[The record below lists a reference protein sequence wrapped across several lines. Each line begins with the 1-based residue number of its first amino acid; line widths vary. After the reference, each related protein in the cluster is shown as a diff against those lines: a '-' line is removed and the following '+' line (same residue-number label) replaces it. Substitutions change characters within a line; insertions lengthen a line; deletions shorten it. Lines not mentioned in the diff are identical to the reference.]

1 MARPAPPPEG
11 RRRRHGRVLSDH
23 LLLRWCQQSAAGE
36 ARVASPASL
45 AIAPELASDL
55 TRSAVALD
63 ALLRRLAD
71 GLLAHDPALRDLLL
85 PDFPLAKDIYARGPL
100 GAPFFWGRFDIFER
114 AHGGLAA
121 LEYNCDKPAGQR
133 EIWAAEAIGPARG
146 NPNRGARARFRRALA
161 SAWRRHRGGIRR
173 RPRLAILCDPAHREE
188 FRLAYL
194 FGGEARALGWQWEV
208 VDPHT
213 LTVEDGIV
221 IAYGLPVDIVLRHYP
236 TEYLHELPAA
246 GPLLESSVLWLNDPR
261 AVVAQAKSGFA
272 ALWALLSQGRW
283 LTRTEGALVERLVP
297 PSGLASQIGWLD
309 RARNR
314 PEDWVLKPVLGRYSE
329 RVTLGALVPAEE
341 WQAALTIA
349 AASPDDWI
357 VQAFVP
363 PRRRWLPSADGGRPG
378 YVNWGVY
385 LAAGRPAGLC
395 PRFQPTPLTDDS
407 LVWWAPLALRREHPA
422 GPEVLEPEGH
432 ARGHDVGAA
441 WRAIADRHALHGY
454 TNNWTDG
461 LANFSLAA
469 IALTP
474 AAWDELSHATL
485 VVGQAVGRVL
495 AHLRHRPE
503 LLGVLGVPEPLA
515 SLCASTPMPE
525 DWSFLS
531 RFDWAWT
538 TDGRWKLLEI
548 NSDTPAGLW
557 ETGAIEGE
565 VAQLHPRAT
574 RPSRGFSSALAA
586 SWKRGVERCLG
597 PRAATRRLQIGLIGA
612 LGAPE
617 DADQLRA
624 HARAAREALPHA
636 NLRMA
641 SPQNLVFRRGVPS
654 LAGRPLDILFRY
666 HPLQWLAEP
675 RWAPLRDAMAD
686 GRVAML
692 PPAHALIP
700 QSKAFLALCWE
711 LEAQGFFP
719 PTESAA
725 IRHYVARTALGP
737 EAFGRRAYIIKPY
750 LEHEGRGVH
759 FSRALRPR
767 ERSRL
772 LREPVVCQEHIQVT
786 QAWVPIA
793 SGRGWKREARHLIF
807 GVFLA
812 GTSIAGIYT
821 RAGGRIT
828 GREAVYM
835 PTLTLPS
842 PSVRERD

>member
-1 MARPAPPPEG
+1 
-11 RRRRHGRVLSDH
+11 V
-23 LLLRWCQQSAAGE
+23 GE
-36 ARVASPASL
+36 DRVASPASL
-45 AIAPELASDL
+45 AIAPELASHL
-55 TRSAVALD
+55 TRSAIALD

-71 GLLAHDPALRDLLL
+71 GLLAHDPALTDLLL

-114 AHGGLAA
+114 ADGGLAA

-133 EIWAAEAIGPARG
+133 EIWAAEEIGPARG

-161 SAWRRHRGGIRR
+161 SAWRRHRGGTRR

-194 FGGEARALGWQWEV
+194 FGGEARALGWEWEV
-208 VDPHT
+208 VDAHT
-213 LTVEDGIV
+213 LIVEDGIV
-221 IAYGLPVDIVLRHYP
+221 SAYGLPVDIVLRHYP

-246 GPLLESSVLWLNDPR
+246 GALLESSILWLNDPR

-272 ALWALLSQGRW
+272 ALWTLLRRGRW
-283 LTRTEGALVERLVP
+283 LTRTEAALVERLVP

-363 PRRRWLPSADGGRPG
+363 PRRHWLPSADGGRPG

-385 LAAGRPAGLC
+385 LAAGKPAGLC
-395 PRFQPTPLTDDS
+395 PRFQSTPLTDDS
-407 LVWWAPLALRREHPA
+407 LVWWAPLALRREHPV
-422 GPEVLEPEGH
+422 GPQVLEPEGH
-432 ARGHDVGAA
+432 GRGHDVGPV

-454 TNNWTDG
+454 TNSWTDG

-474 AAWDELSHATL
+474 AAWDELRHATL
-485 VVGQAVGRVL
+485 MVGQTVGRVL
-495 AHLRHRPE
+495 AHLRRRPE
-503 LLGVLGVPEPLA
+503 LLGVLGVPGALA

-538 TDGRWKLLEI
+538 TNGGWKLLEI

-557 ETGAIEGE
+557 ETGAIEGD
-565 VAQLHPRAT
+565 VARLHPGTAP
-574 RPSRGFSSALAA
+574 PSRGFSAALAA
-586 SWKRGVERCLG
+586 SWKRGVARCLG
-597 PRAATRRLQIGLIGA
+597 PGAAARRLQVGLIGT
-612 LGAPE
+612 LGASE

-624 HARAAREALPHA
+624 HARAARAALPHA

-641 SPQNLVFRRGVPS
+641 TPEDLVFRRGGVS
-654 LAGRPLDILFRY
+654 LGGRTLDVLFRY
-666 HPLQWLAEP
+666 YPLQWLAEP
-675 RWAPLRDAMAD
+675 RWAPLRDAMAE
-686 GRVAML
+686 GKVAML
-692 PPAHALIP
+692 PPAHTLIP
-700 QSKAFLALCWE
+700 QSKGFLALCWE

-719 PTESAA
+719 PAETAA

-737 EAFGRRAYIIKPY
+737 EVFGRRPYVIKPY
-750 LEHEGRGVH
+750 LEHEGRGVR
-759 FSRALRPR
+759 FSSELPPR

-772 LREPVVCQEHIQVT
+772 LHEPVVCQEQIALT
-786 QAWVPIA
+786 RAWVPIA
-793 SGRGWKREARHLIF
+793 TGRGWKREARHLIF

-828 GREAVYM
+828 GREAVYT
-835 PTLTLPS
+835 PTLT
-842 PSVRERD
+842 RD